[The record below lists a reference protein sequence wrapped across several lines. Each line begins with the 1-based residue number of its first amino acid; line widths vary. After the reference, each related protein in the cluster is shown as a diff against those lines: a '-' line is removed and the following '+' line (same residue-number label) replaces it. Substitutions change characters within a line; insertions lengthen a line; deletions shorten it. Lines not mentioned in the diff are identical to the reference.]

1 MADPAPAKPAFAG
14 LNLAEDLKDFE
25 LPTAA
30 RLPRP
35 DRATVAAVSES
46 AGFPHREPRSVK
58 PAAPVRPLNFDARMS
73 LRVAEADKTR
83 FDDLV
88 YRERASV
95 GEVFKRLLDH
105 YEASRK

>member
-1 MADPAPAKPAFAG
+1 MAESAPAKPAFAV

-30 RLPRP
+30 PLPRP
-35 DRATVAAVSES
+35 DRAVVAAVSQS
-46 AGFPHREPRSVK
+46 AGFPSREPQSLK
-58 PAAPVRPLNFDARMS
+58 TAAPVRALHYDARMS
-73 LRVAEADKTR
+73 LRVAEADKAR

-95 GEVFKRLLDH
+95 GEVFRRLLDH
-105 YEASRK
+105 YEASRR